1 MRMQSFKRKP
11 SARSFTNEHVI
22 RYNILYTSM
31 ALAFPK
37 TFDASLHEEKLYQL
51 WEDKKAF
58 QAVIDKDKKPFTI
71 ILPLPNA
78 NDPMHIGHAMFVI
91 EDILTRYHIMRGDP
105 TLWIPGADHA
115 GMETQ
120 YMFEKKLAKEGKS
133 RFDFDR
139 ETLYKILWDFAEE
152 NRAINKNQLKKLGF
166 ALDWSRYHYSLE
178 PEIVERVLETFRKLH
193 HDGLIYRGERIVN
206 YCTRCGTAFSDLEI
220 NYIERKDSLYYIKYG
235 PFILATTRPE
245 TKFGDTAVA
254 FHPGDKRYEKY
265 LNQEIEIQGVNGPF
279 TVKVVADDEI
289 DPDFGTGIEKV
300 TPGHDPLDFEIA
312 QRHNLP
318 VKKVIGTDG
327 KLTEL
332 AGRFSGMKVNEARQ
346 AVFEAMQEMNL
357 IDHVDENYMHNVAT
371 CYKCGTT
378 IEPMV
383 FPQWFVKTKPL
394 AGPAIQAVK
403 NGETKIFPKRRFEKI
418 YFDWMEK
425 IKDWNI
431 SRQIVWGPRIPAW
444 YCLDCNEA
452 VQLSFLDK
460 NKKRVSG
467 PYKNVKQ
474 TYSFDEIHSGLQ
486 SLSAPKDA
494 SYQLNHGKC
503 ERCHGS
509 NVIQETDTFDTWFLS
524 GQWPVNTLRSRPGD
538 FEYFYPTSVLDTMW
552 DILFFWV
559 GRMMM
564 LGIYLTGEVP
574 FKIAHMHARVVD
586 KFGKKM
592 SKSKNNVI
600 DPAIMIN
607 QYGADA
613 LRMALVLGVAPASD
627 VSLSDEKVKGMRNF
641 ANKLWNIG
649 RFISMG
655 PDNKKI
661 PAFNE
666 KMQGLAPEDTQLLV
680 SFKKLIKHTTN
691 DLDNFRFGRATENL
705 YQFMWHE
712 FADVYIERAKARMKQ
727 GDVVVFSVL
736 RYVFSTS
743 LKLLHPFMPFVT
755 EALWQEMFKQEEPLL
770 VKASWPTGK

>member
-1 MRMQSFKRKP
+1 
-11 SARSFTNEHVI
+11 
-22 RYNILYTSM
+22 M
-31 ALAFPK
+31 ALVFPK
-37 TFDASLHEEKLYQL
+37 TFDASLCEEKLYQL
-51 WEDKKAF
+51 WEDNKAF
-58 QAVIDKDKKPFTI
+58 EAVIDKNKKPFSI

-78 NDPMHIGHAMFVI
+78 SDPIHVGNAMFVI

-105 TLWIPGADHA
+105 TLWLPGADHA

-120 YMFEKKLAKEGKS
+120 YVFEKKLAKEGKS

-139 ETLYKILWDFAEE
+139 ETLYTMLWDFAEE

-178 PEIVERVLETFRKLH
+178 PEIVESVLETFRKLH

-300 TPGHDPLDFEIA
+300 TPGHDALDFEIA

-318 VKKVIGTDG
+318 IKRVIGTDG

-346 AVFEAMQEMNL
+346 AVFAAMQEMGL
-357 IDHVDENYMHNVAT
+357 IDHVDGNYIHNVAT
-371 CYKCGTT
+371 CYRCGTT

-383 FPQWFVKTKPL
+383 SPQWFVKTKPL
-394 AGPAIQAVK
+394 AEPAMRAVRDGK
-403 NGETKIFPKRRFEKI
+403 TKIFPKRRFEKI
-418 YFDWMEK
+418 YFDWMK
-425 IKDWNI
+425 NIKDWNI

-452 VQLSFLDK
+452 IQLSFLDK

-467 PYKNVKQ
+467 PYKDVKQ

-494 SYQLNHGKC
+494 SYQLNREKC

-524 GQWPVNTLRSRPGD
+524 GQWPVNTLKSRPGD
-538 FEYFYPTSVLDTMW
+538 FEYFYPTSVLDTLW

-574 FKIAHMHARVVD
+574 FKIVHLHARVVD

-600 DPAIMIN
+600 DPVIMIN

-613 LRMALVLGVAPASD
+613 LRLALVLGVAPASD

-649 RFISMG
+649 RFISMSS
-655 PDNKKI
+655 DNKQI
-661 PAFNE
+661 PAFSE

-680 SFKKLIKHTTN
+680 SFKKLIKQTTN
-691 DLDNFRFGRATENL
+691 DLDNFRFGRATGNL
-705 YQFMWHE
+705 YQFIWHE

-727 GDVVVFSVL
+727 EDVVVFSVL

-770 VKASWPTGK
+770 VKASWPAGK